1 MINIQGLIPLGGT
14 ASRMKNIPKFLL
26 PCKVNYSLL
35 DNVIELFNKNGIYNI
50 ITGISE
56 SNNRLIYNYSGLDTI
71 QVNTKTMSETVY
83 RIIENQRIEYKNILI
98 MPDTY
103 FTIKDEIKDMIK
115 LLDTYNIVVILWKIK
130 DYQIGKVGQCN
141 IINGSLIDVKD
152 KSNDC
157 QYPYFWGIIS
167 WNSNMNKYIDPKW
180 ETIGDLI
187 KVSLN
192 NNIKVGYIISEGEYY
207 DCGTY
212 SEYFKMIKEN
222 T

>member
-1 MINIQGLIPLGGT
+1 MHIQGLIPLGGT

-26 PCKVNYSLL
+26 PCKINYSLL
-35 DNVIELFNKNGIYNI
+35 DNIIELFNINCVYDI
-50 ITGISE
+50 IAGVSE
-56 SNNRLIYNYSGLDTI
+56 SNNRLIYNYTGLHTI

-83 RIIENQRIEYKNILI
+83 KIIENKNMECKNILI

-103 FTIKDEIKDMIK
+103 FTIKDEIKEMIQ
-115 LLDTYNIVVILWKIK
+115 LLDSYDVVVILWKIK

-141 IINGSLIDVKD
+141 VINGSLIDVKD
-152 KSNDC
+152 KLSDC
-157 QYPYFWGIIS
+157 QYPYFWGIIG

-192 NNIKVGYIISEGEYY
+192 NNIKVGHIISEGEYY

-212 SEYFKMIKEN
+212 SEYFKMIKEH

>member
-1 MINIQGLIPLGGT
+1 MDIQGLIPLGGT

-35 DNVIELFNKNGIYNI
+35 DNVVELFNKHNI
-50 ITGISE
+50 HRITAGVSE
-56 SNNRLIYNYSGLDTI
+56 SNNRLLYNYNGLHTI

-83 RIIENQRIEYKNILI
+83 KMIDNQSTCKNILI

-103 FTIKDEIKDMIK
+103 FTINNEINDTIHM
-115 LLDTYNIVVILWKIK
+115 LDTYDIVVILWKIK

-141 IINGSLIDVKD
+141 VINGELIDIKD
-152 KSNDC
+152 KTHDC
-157 QYPYFWGIIS
+157 EYPYFWGVIS
-167 WNSNMNKYIDPKW
+167 WNSNMNRYIDPTW

-187 KVSLN
+187 KISLD
-192 NNIKVGYIISEGEYY
+192 NNIKVGHIISDGEYY

-212 SEYFKMIKEN
+212 SEYFKMIKEH

>member
-1 MINIQGLIPLGGT
+1 MDIRGLIPLGGT

-35 DNVIELFNKNGIYNI
+35 DNVVELFNKHNI
-50 ITGISE
+50 HHITAGVSE
-56 SNNRLIYNYSGLDTI
+56 SNSRLLYNYNGLHTI

-83 RIIENQRIEYKNILI
+83 KIIDNQSICKNILI

-103 FTIKDEIKDMIK
+103 FTINNEINDMIYM
-115 LLDTYNIVVILWKIK
+115 LNTYDIVVILWKIK

-141 IINGSLIDVKD
+141 VINGELIDIKD
-152 KSNDC
+152 KTHEC
-157 QYPYFWGIIS
+157 EYPYFWGVIS
-167 WNSNMNKYIDPKW
+167 WNSNMNRYIDPTW

-187 KVSLN
+187 RISID
-192 NNIKVGYIISEGEYY
+192 NNIKVGHVISDGEYY

-212 SEYFKMIKEN
+212 SEYFKMIKEH